1 MDNITISDSVISA
14 NNVNSFKNRLDKSWA
29 NQELIFDYKSSL
41 TGTENRSLTD
51 SSDIIDFSFSISY
64 YIWWV

>member
-64 YIWWV
+64 YI